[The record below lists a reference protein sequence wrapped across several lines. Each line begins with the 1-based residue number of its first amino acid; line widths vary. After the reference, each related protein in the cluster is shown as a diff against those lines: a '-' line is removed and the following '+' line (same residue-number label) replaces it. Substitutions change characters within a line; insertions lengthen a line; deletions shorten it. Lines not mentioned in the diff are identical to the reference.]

1 MNEDQKTAQRMRRQ
15 AKRDSESLTEAEQ
28 FNNLP
33 ANYLPPSVINSI
45 SSVKQAKVTF
55 DKLISRE
62 LIDMIANGE
71 TQTIK
76 LKAMDMYHKLSS
88 SAQMLIKHGNNVA
101 AIEAPTG
108 DTGATINVNF
118 SSHLQSDEPEET
130 LKIASRDL
138 VAEKNEK
145 LFSETFAPEGQSS
158 PVRADIEDAEFEVI
172 NG

>member
-15 AKRDSESLTEAEQ
+15 ALKDKETKDLSADSSNA
-28 FNNLP
+28 P

-45 SSVKQAKVTF
+45 SSVKKDKVTF
-55 DKLISRE
+55 EKLISRE

-76 LKAMDMYHKLSS
+76 LKAMDMYHKMSS
-88 SAQMLIKHGNNVA
+88 SAQMLIKHGSNIA

-108 DTGATINVNF
+108 ESGATINVNF
-118 SSHLQSDEPEET
+118 SSHLQSDEPEEK

-138 VAEKNEK
+138 VAEKNDK
-145 LFSETFAPEGQSS
+145 LFAESFSENRAS
-158 PVRADIEDAEFEVI
+158 PVRNDVEDAEFEVI
-172 NG
+172 P

>member
-15 AKRDSESLTEAEQ
+15 AKKDQEARDFTADPSNA
-28 FNNLP
+28 P
-33 ANYLPPSVINSI
+33 ANYLPPAIINSI
-45 SSVKQAKVTF
+45 VSVKQAKTTF

-88 SAQMLIKHGNNVA
+88 SSQLLVKHGGKVA
-101 AIEAPTG
+101 AIDAPTSEG
-108 DTGATINVNF
+108 STINVNF

-145 LFSETFAPEGQSS
+145 LFADSFSPEGQTS
-158 PVRADIEDAEFEVI
+158 PVRADIEDADFEVI
-172 NG
+172 P